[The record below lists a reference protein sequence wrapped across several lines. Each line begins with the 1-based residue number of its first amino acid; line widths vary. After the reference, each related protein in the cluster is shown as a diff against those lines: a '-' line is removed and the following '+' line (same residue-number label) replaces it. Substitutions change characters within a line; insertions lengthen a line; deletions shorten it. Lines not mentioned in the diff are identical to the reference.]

1 MSENYIQNGPQT
13 HIQMLV
19 IGLCSMINTLDGFD
33 VMAIAFTAPQIA
45 SEWNLSPEVLG
56 IVFSAGF
63 LGMALGAIFLA
74 PLSDVFGRRRVVISC
89 MALIIISML
98 LTATANSTTTLIPY
112 RFLTGLAI
120 GTMLPS
126 LTSMTSEYSSDSSK
140 NLNISIVQ
148 STYAIGATLGG
159 FITGLLITDYGWRFI
174 FVGGA
179 LLNLFTF
186 IFILLLLPESLEF
199 LMNKRPEKGLA
210 KANKIIKRLGG
221 KLLQEWPALSE
232 SGTEP
237 TLGIKGLMSTELR
250 TWTLL
255 LWLTSF
261 TSMFGVYFL
270 MSWIP
275 KIIFDAGFP
284 LEKAIWVGVCI
295 NAGGLLGILWLGYR
309 SGKKGLRPMIVSFL
323 AIAAFLMML
332 FGYLNAGIA
341 VLMASAAALGF
352 FSQGGFIGLYSVAA
366 RLYDTQIR
374 ATGIGWC
381 IGIGRFGA
389 IIGPAIGGVFIG
401 LQWQQSTYFIVLALP
416 FLIGATAMFFLRA
429 PQLEPKT
436 EHQQT

>member
-1 MSENYIQNGPQT
+1 MTEEYIRKGP
-13 HIQMLV
+13 HSRIQMLV
-19 IGLCSMINTLDGFD
+19 IGLCAMINTLDGFD

-56 IVFSAGF
+56 LVFSAGF

-74 PLSDVFGRRRVVISC
+74 PLSDRFGRRRVVISC
-89 MALIIISML
+89 MALVIVSML
-98 LTATANSTTTLIPY
+98 LTATAASTTTLIPY

-126 LTSMTSEYSSDSSK
+126 LTSMASEFSSDSNK

-148 STYAIGATLGG
+148 STYAVGATLGG
-159 FITGLLITDYGWRFI
+159 FITGLLIVDYGWRFI

-179 LLNLFTF
+179 LLNLITF
-186 IFILLLLPESLEF
+186 VFILFLLPESLEF
-199 LMNKRPEKGLA
+199 LLNKRPENGLE
-210 KANKIIKRLGG
+210 KANKIIKKLGG
-221 KLLQEWPALSE
+221 KVLQNWPALSE
-232 SGTEP
+232 SDEKP
-237 TLGIKGLMSTELR
+237 SLGIKGLLSKEMR
-250 TWTLL
+250 KWTLL
-255 LWLTSF
+255 LWLSSF

-295 NAGGLLGILWLGYR
+295 NAGGLLGILWLGYQ
-309 SGKKGLRPMIVSFL
+309 SDKKGLRPMIVSYL
-323 AIAAFLMML
+323 TIAGLLMMA
-332 FGYLNAGIA
+332 FGFLKAGIA

-352 FSQGGFIGLYSVAA
+352 FSQGGFIGLYSTAA
-366 RLYDTQIR
+366 RLYGTQIR

-389 IIGPAIGGVFIG
+389 IIGPSIGGVFIG
-401 LQWQQSTYFIVLALP
+401 LQWQQSTYFVVLAIP
-416 FLIGATAMFFLRA
+416 FLIGACAMFFLRA
-429 PQLEPKT
+429 PQLEPGAEK
-436 EHQQT
+436 